1 MGVSEELRVLLL
13 DDGEMCTEALK
24 TWLDTARAHVI
35 TSRDFFEVPPLLD
48 SQAFDLLI
56 GHEVFLLVAKETN
69 APGARVLLTSH
80 VDEWPPEKLE
90 VLGVRAVFTPD
101 TRAEEVLTLLST
113 FRAR

>member
-1 MGVSEELRVLLL
+1 MGGLEELRVLLL
-13 DDGEMCTEALK
+13 DDGEMSTEALRE
-24 TWLDTARAHVI
+24 WLEDARTHVI
-35 TSRDFFEVPPLLD
+35 TLRDFFEVPPLLD
-48 SQAFDLLI
+48 SQGFDVLI

-90 VLGVRAVFTPD
+90 VLGVRAVLTPE
-101 TRAEEVLTLLST
+101 TTEEEVLRLLGE

>member
-1 MGVSEELRVLLL
+1 MGGSEELRVLLL
-13 DDGEMCTEALK
+13 DDGEMSTELLK
-24 TWLDTARAHVI
+24 LWLDDARAHVI
-35 TSRDFFEVPPLLD
+35 TLRDFFEVPPLLD
-48 SQAFDLLI
+48 SQSFDLLI

-90 VLGVRAVFTPD
+90 VLGVRAVFTPE
-101 TRAEEVLTLLST
+101 TREDEVLKLLAS